1 MSLKVINFFLHD
13 KCRGILAAGH
23 YWLDEK
29 VIDSRRIPLKS
40 ITFCLF
46 EEQMNHIEYTTIRR
60 YCFEGL
66 ESEVTHM
73 KIVEI
78 YERYLNGKKFKSI
91 SEINLGH
98 LPVKQPA
105 DLVGASPIMQ
115 ELAKRHSTSLRL
127 NTKKTRFMQ

>member
-1 MSLKVINFFLHD
+1 MNIKVILFSTY
-13 KCRGILAAGH
+13 CREILTAGH

-29 VIDSRRIPLKS
+29 VIDSRGIPLKT

-46 EEQMNHIEYTTIRR
+46 EEQMNHIEYTTIRT
-60 YCFEGL
+60 YCL
-66 ESEVTHM
+66 ESEVTRM

-78 YERYLNGKKFKSI
+78 YERYLNGGEFKSI

-127 NTKKTRFMQ
+127 NTKKPRFMQ